1 MNVKN
6 CENQEKSTVALT
18 VEVSAEEFEAATVK
32 AYQKMRKKI
41 SVPGFRPGKAPRKI
55 IEGMYGAEVFYEEA
69 VNIAMPD
76 AYEAAVA
83 EKKLNVVGYPQ
94 VELEG
99 QITGEGFTFK
109 ANVPVYPEVKLGE
122 YKGLKAPKAA
132 VKVTDTDVDQ
142 RLKELADRNT
152 RLVSADREAK
162 NGDVAVIDF
171 EGFLGGKP
179 FDGGKGENHSLEL
192 GSGSFV
198 PGFEEQIVGMKAG
211 DEKDI
216 NITFPADYTPELAGK
231 DVVFKVKLH
240 EVKEKDVP
248 AMDDEFAKDVSEF
261 DTLED
266 LKADITKKITDERE
280 QAAQQAFEDKLMQQV
295 AENITAEVPDA
306 MVEAQ
311 AHRFLDNFKNQIQQQ
326 GIPYDQY
333 LKMAGID
340 EAKLLEDAKEP
351 ALRQVRLDLAL
362 VAIIKEEKIEIS
374 DDDVES
380 EYKTMAEKYSIEL
393 ENVKKYLPAEQIKDQ
408 LSTRK
413 AIEIVRDSATATE
426 PSVESSEDEKS
437 DKAEDGEE
445 KSAKKTAAKK
455 TAKSEDGEEKTAKKA
470 AVKKTVKAEDNEEKP
485 AKKPAAR
492 KTAKKA
498 EE

>member
-426 PSVESSEDEKS
+426 PSAESSEDEKS

>member
-18 VEVSAEEFEAATVK
+18 VEVSAEEFEAAIVK
-32 AYQKMRKKI
+32 AYQKMRKRI
-41 SVPGFRPGKAPRKI
+41 NVPGFRPGKAPRGI

-83 EKKLNVVGYPQ
+83 EKKLEVVGYPQ
-94 VELEG
+94 VELEEEV
-99 QITGEGFTFK
+99 TKEGFTFK
-109 ANVPVYPEVKLGE
+109 AIVPVYPEVKLGR
-122 YKGLKAPKAA
+122 YKGLEAPKSA
-132 VKVTDTDVDQ
+132 VKVAAADVDE
-142 RLKELADRNT
+142 RLKEMADRNT

-171 EGFLGGKP
+171 EGFLNGVP
-179 FDGGKGENHSLEL
+179 FEGGKGESHSLEL

-198 PGFEEQIVGMKAG
+198 PGFEEQVVGMKAG
-211 DEKDI
+211 EEKDV
-216 NITFPADYTPELAGK
+216 NITFPEDYAPELAGK

-261 DTLED
+261 DTLKD
-266 LKADITKKITDERE
+266 LKADIKKKITDERE
-280 QAAQQAFEDKLMQQV
+280 QAAQQAFEDSLMQQV
-295 AENITAEVPDA
+295 AENITADVPNA

-311 AHRFLDNFKNQIQQQ
+311 ARRFVDNFKNQIQQQ

-333 LKMAGID
+333 LKMTGID
-340 EAKLLEDAKEP
+340 EAKLMEDAREP
-351 ALRQVRLDLAL
+351 ALRQVRLDLSL
-362 VAIIKEEKIEIS
+362 VAIIKKEKIEVS
-374 DDDVES
+374 DEDVES
-380 EYKTMAEKYSIEL
+380 EYKTMSEKYGIEL
-393 ENVKKYLPAEQIKDQ
+393 ENVKKYLPADQIRDQ

-413 AIEIVRDSATATE
+413 AIDLVRDSATATE
-426 PSVESSEDEKS
+426 PKADKKAEDDGEKAEM
-437 DKAEDGEE
+437 AEDGEE
-445 KSAKKTAAKK
+445 KPAKKSAVKK
-455 TAKSEDGEEKTAKKA
+455 TAKAEDG
-470 AVKKTVKAEDNEEKP
+470 EEKP
-485 AKKPAAR
+485 AKKPAAK